1 MKNLSSLMEKVLKNF
16 SNTPQLSYT
25 LSNNLEFRLLS
36 PVDPSKPFKEAR
48 KIFLKNYL
56 NDLLILSLGN
66 VSLAAKKANINRR
79 HLHRIINELEIDPE
93 SHRKEM
99 IKPAQYLKENVKDIL
114 EETLSNFSKDDT
126 VRAVYSNIGD
136 ISNIIAQNMDTAM
149 QFDEALELFEK
160 DFFTKAL
167 KYNKYDISKTAEAID
182 VSERTLYR
190 KISKLNLAIA

>member
-1 MKNLSSLMEKVLKNF
+1 
-16 SNTPQLSYT
+16 
-25 LSNNLEFRLLS
+25 LS
-36 PVDPSKPFKEAR
+36 PIDPSKPFKEAR
-48 KIFLKNYL
+48 KIFLKKYL

-79 HLHRIINELEIDPE
+79 HMHRIINELEIDPE
-93 SHRKEM
+93 SHRREM

-114 EETLSNFSKDDT
+114 EETLSTFSKNESIK
-126 VRAVYSNIGD
+126 AVYSNIAD
-136 ISNIIAQNMDTAM
+136 ISNVIAQDMNTTME
-149 QFDEALELFEK
+149 FDEALELFEK